1 MAVVIDNDG
10 HCLACEHGEDDHTE
24 ANDNI
29 ARALSQ
35 VTSAMEKLAVELE
48 LATGRSC
55 LPLEGWSLMSQKLFV
70 IMGDGGFRG
79 VVMETSQPLE
89 DLLTQDFFS
98 LMAEE
103 VSAKRVQISE
113 HVRAVK
119 G

>member
-1 MAVVIDNDG
+1 MALVIDNDG
-10 HCLACEHGEDDHTE
+10 HCLACEHREDDHTE
-24 ANDNI
+24 ANDSV

-70 IMGDGGFRG
+70 VMGDGGFRG

-89 DLLTQDFFS
+89 DVLTQDFFS
-98 LMAEE
+98 LMAEKI
-103 VSAKRVQISE
+103 SAKRVQISE